1 MKTFSRRCANWLSG
15 GSSRTEST
23 LASQGLSWFSLHPP
37 SHPSGGLRKAL
48 LKMQSIPPISVHI
61 PGTNP
66 LSQDRWREM
75 EAGLPDAG
83 LREGFAALCF
93 IGTWN
98 PSICFK
104 STNENSQWGGT
115 GRRLGEARSRL
126 KASELRGPQR
136 LERFGEMTPPVAFL
150 MNTSLTVETRRR
162 GKVRQPR

>member
-83 LREGFAALCF
+83 LREGFAALCL
-93 IGTWN
+93 
-98 PSICFK
+98 
-104 STNENSQWGGT
+104 E
-115 GRRLGEARSRL
+115 
-126 KASELRGPQR
+126 SELGIPRSV
-136 LERFGEMTPPVAFL
+136 LKV
-150 MNTSLTVETRRR
+150 LTKTRSEGGRA
-162 GKVRQPR
+162 GDSVRHEVV